1 LAQAFDFSQP
11 PFDRLT
17 GPEMERFKAS
27 LDVRFF
33 REGETILRAGEVPD
47 AFYIVI
53 KGLVREVD
61 TTGVVAVHGAHEGFD
76 IGLLVE
82 GKCRSDFVVEEEA
95 ICYVLPVDELLD
107 LTANNKAFAEFFYR
121 DLSLRLEAL
130 SARRT
135 IRELQPVMMA
145 RVREAYVH
153 PPLFVD
159 ARASIFEAAGLM
171 KANRATSLLV
181 RADGRTGIVTG
192 IDMREAVILSRR
204 PVETPV
210 GEIASWRLVTI
221 APEELLADA
230 LLRMTRHEVK
240 RLVVEE
246 RGRITG
252 VLEQVDLLSF
262 LSSQSYILGLQVER
276 AASIDDLRHA
286 SEQLPRL
293 VQVLHGHGTKIPYI
307 TQLVAALTRKIAAR
321 LFEMLAPPGLS
332 ANACLMVMGSE
343 GRGDQILKTDQDNG
357 MILRDGYAAPELR
370 RFGEAFTEA
379 LISFG
384 YPPCPGGIMVSNPA
398 WAKPLAAFRDALRRC
413 LLEPDEPAL
422 MNVAILI
429 DAAPVAGDQAL
440 LAELKAQLFE
450 QSRGEAAFCAR
461 FARAIDSFETP
472 SLGGLRSLLVG
483 RMAGREPLDVK
494 KSGIFPIVHG
504 VRALALERQIAE
516 TNTAERIR
524 WLEEAGL
531 FDHGFAVDL
540 IEAYGFLL
548 GLRLQTR
555 LDRLRLEQTPDNL
568 VQPDELNSF
577 ERDLLKD
584 SFAIVGRFKELVRHH
599 FHLKML

>member
-1 LAQAFDFSQP
+1 MPKAFDFSHP

-33 REGETILRAGEVPD
+33 REGETIIRAGEVPD

-53 KGLVREVD
+53 KGAVREVD
-61 TTGVVAVHGAHEGFD
+61 GTGVVAVHGAHDCFD
-76 IGLLVE
+76 TGLLVE
-82 GKCRSDFVVEEEA
+82 GRCRSDLVVEEEA

-107 LTANNKAFAEFFYR
+107 LTANNKAFAEFFYH
-121 DLSLRLEAL
+121 DISLRLEAL
-130 SARRT
+130 ASRQT

-153 PPLFVD
+153 PPLYVD
-159 ARASIFEAAGLM
+159 AATSIFEAASLM
-171 KANRATSLLV
+171 KANKATSLLV
-181 RADGRTGIVTG
+181 RGNGRAGIVTG
-192 IDMREAVILSRR
+192 IDMREAVILGRR

-210 GEIASWRLVTI
+210 GEIATWELVTI

-230 LLRMTRHEVK
+230 LLRMTRHGVK

-276 AASIDDLRHA
+276 AASIEELRRA

-293 VQVLHGHGTKIPYI
+293 VQVLHGHGTKMPYI
-307 TQLVAALTRKIAAR
+307 TQLVAELTRRIAAR
-321 LFEMLAPPGLS
+321 LFGMIAPPELV

-357 MILRDGYAAPELR
+357 LILRDGYEAPELR
-370 RFGEAFTEA
+370 RVGEAFTEA
-379 LISFG
+379 LVSFG
-384 YPPCPGGIMVSNPA
+384 YPPCPGDIMVSNPA
-398 WAKPLAAFRDALRRC
+398 WAKPLAAFRDDLRGW
-413 LLEPDEPAL
+413 LLAPDEPAL
-422 MNVAILI
+422 MNVAILV
-429 DAAPVAGDQAL
+429 DAAPVAGDPAL

-483 RMAGREPLDVK
+483 RMPGREPLDLK

-516 TNTAERIR
+516 TNTPERIR
-524 WLEEAGL
+524 RLEDLGL
-531 FDHGFAVDL
+531 FDHAFAVDL

-548 GLRLQTR
+548 GLRLQAR
-555 LDRLRLEQTPDNL
+555 LDQLRLEQAPDNL
-568 VQPDELNSF
+568 VRQNDLNSF

>member
-1 LAQAFDFSQP
+1 LAKAFDFSHP

-17 GPEMERFKAS
+17 GPEIERFKAS

-33 REGETILRAGEVPD
+33 REGETIIRAGEVPD

-53 KGLVREVD
+53 KGLVREAD
-61 TTGVVAVHGAHEGFD
+61 ATGVVAVHGPNDCFD
-76 IGLLVE
+76 TGLLVE
-82 GKCRSDFVVEEEA
+82 GRSRSDLVVEEEA
-95 ICYVLPVDELLD
+95 ICYVLPVDELLE

-130 SARRT
+130 AARQT

-153 PPLFVD
+153 PPLYVE
-159 ARASIFEAAGLM
+159 AATSIFEAAGRM
-171 KANRATSLLV
+171 KANKATSLLV

-192 IDMREAVILSRR
+192 IDMREAVILGRR

-210 GEIASWRLVTI
+210 GEIATWQLLTI

-230 LLRMTRHEVK
+230 LLRMTRHDVK

-262 LSSQSYILGLQVER
+262 LSSQSYILGLQIER
-276 AASIDDLRHA
+276 AGSIDDLRRA

-293 VQVLHGHGTKIPYI
+293 VQVLHGHGTKIPYV
-307 TQLVAALTRKIAAR
+307 TQLVAELTRRIAAR
-321 LFEMLAPPGLS
+321 LFEMLAPPALS

-357 MILRDGYAAPELR
+357 LILRDGCEAPELP

-379 LISFG
+379 LVSFG
-384 YPPCPGGIMVSNPA
+384 YPPCPGGIMVSNPF
-398 WAKPLAAFRDALRRC
+398 WAKPLAAFRDELRRW
-413 LLEPDEPAL
+413 LLAPDETAL

-429 DAAPVAGDQAL
+429 DAAPVAGDFAL
-440 LAELKAQLFE
+440 LAELKAELFE
-450 QSRGEAAFCAR
+450 LSRGEAAFCAR

-472 SLGGLRSLLVG
+472 SLGGIRSLLVG
-483 RMAGREPLDVK
+483 RMPGREPLDVK

-504 VRALALERQIAE
+504 VRALALERAVAE
-516 TNTAERIR
+516 TNTTERIR
-524 WLEEAGL
+524 RLGELGL

-548 GLRLQTR
+548 GLRLQAR

-568 VQPDELNSF
+568 IRPQDLNSF

-584 SFAIVGRFKELVRHH
+584 SLAIVGRFKELVRHH

>member
-1 LAQAFDFSQP
+1 MKAFDFTHA

-17 GPEMERFKAS
+17 GPEMQRFRAS

-33 REGETILRAGEVPD
+33 REGETIIRAGEVPD

-53 KGLVREVD
+53 KGAVREVD
-61 TTGVVAVHGAHEGFD
+61 GTGVVAVHGPDDCFD
-76 IGLLVE
+76 TSLLVE
-82 GKCRSDFVVEEEA
+82 GKCRYDLVVEEEA

-107 LTANNKAFAEFFYR
+107 LTANNKAFAEFFYH
-121 DLSLRLEAL
+121 DISLRLEAL
-130 SARRT
+130 AARQTLRA
-135 IRELQPVMMA
+135 LQPVMLA
-145 RVREAYVH
+145 RVREAYIH
-153 PPLFVD
+153 PPLQID
-159 ARASIFEAAGLM
+159 AATSIFEAATLM
-171 KANRATSLLV
+171 KAGKATSLLV

-192 IDMREAVILSRR
+192 IDMREAVILGRR

-210 GEIASWRLVTI
+210 GEIATWQLVTI
-221 APEELLADA
+221 APEDLLAEA
-230 LLRMTRHEVK
+230 LLRMTRHGVK

-276 AASIDDLRHA
+276 AASIDDLRRA
-286 SEQLPRL
+286 SEQLPAL

-307 TQLVAALTRKIAAR
+307 TQLVAELTRRIAAR
-321 LFEMLAPPGLS
+321 LFAMIAPPELT

-357 MILRDGYAAPELR
+357 LILRDGCDAPELR
-370 RFGEAFTEA
+370 RVGEAFTDA
-379 LISFG
+379 LVDFG
-384 YPPCPGGIMVSNPA
+384 YPRCPGGIMVSNPA
-398 WAKPLAAFRDALRRC
+398 WAKPLAAFRADLRGWI
-413 LLEPDEPAL
+413 LSPDEPAL
-422 MNVAILI
+422 MNVAILV
-429 DAAPVAGDQAL
+429 DAAPVAGDPAL
-440 LAELKAQLFE
+440 LAGLKDQLFE
-450 QSRGEAAFCAR
+450 LSRGEAAFCAR

-472 SLGGLRSLLVG
+472 SLGGIRGLLVG
-483 RMAGREPLDVK
+483 RLPGREPLDLK
-494 KSGIFPIVHG
+494 KSAIFPIVHG

-524 WLEEAGL
+524 RLEDLGL
-531 FDHGFAVDL
+531 FDHPFAVDL

-548 GLRLQTR
+548 GLRLQAR
-555 LDRLRLEQTPDNL
+555 LDRLRLEQEPDNL
-568 VQPDELNSF
+568 IRPQDLNKF

-584 SFAIVGRFKELVRHH
+584 SFAIAGRFKELVRHH